1 MKNIFKT
8 LAVVIVSLFV
18 NAVGFAQEP
27 QVVQTAPENTFKVN
41 FTEQASVFS
50 LTNDTITEVN
60 TVLDFKLLDKL
71 NASISLPLYNATNNP
86 SAAQETA
93 WQLNNGTF
101 GTTGTGIGDVDVALT
116 YKKALTLF
124 NDISVDFIGGIRVPL
139 SGQYSS
145 DGFAYYGGASFGVTK
160 DKVDIS
166 QSVKYY
172 LVDNYTYMPY
182 LGGFV
187 DSNVFEGNSTI
198 KYNASTDF
206 SISANVN
213 SYWSDGQKS
222 VLVGPSI
229 QYEASSNIS
238 LNAGIGFSVVDDLQ
252 FDSLDSV
259 ITFGL
264 GFKF

>member
-8 LAVVIVSLFV
+8 LAVVFVALFV

-27 QVVQTAPENTFKVN
+27 VPAVAEKEFKVN
-41 FTEQASVFS
+41 FTEQASIFS
-50 LTNDTITEVN
+50 LTNDTITEV
-60 TVLDFKLLDKL
+60 TTILDFNLLDKL
-71 NASISLPLYNATNNP
+71 DASVSLPLYNT
-86 SAAQETA
+86 
-93 WQLNNGTF
+93 
-101 GTTGTGIGDVDVALT
+101 TTGTGIGDVDVALT
-116 YKKALTLF
+116 YKNALTIF
-124 NDISVDFIGGIRVPL
+124 NDISVDFIGGIKVPL
-139 SGQYSS
+139 SGEYSS
-145 DGFAYYGGASFGVTK
+145 DEFAYFGGASFGVTK

-187 DSNVFEGNSTI
+187 DSNVFEGNTAI

-206 SISANVN
+206 SVSANMN

-222 VLVGPSI
+222 ILVGPSI
-229 QYEASSNIS
+229 QYEASSNIT
-238 LNAGIGFSVVDDLQ
+238 LNAGVGFSVVDDLQ

>member
-71 NASISLPLYNATNNP
+71 DASVSLPLYNATNNP

-116 YKKALTLF
+116 YKSALTLF

-145 DGFAYYGGASFGVTK
+145 DGFVYFGGTSFGVTK
-160 DKVDIS
+160 DKIDIS

-172 LVDNYTYMPY
+172 LVDTYTYMPY

>member
-1 MKNIFKT
+1 MTYKN
-8 LAVVIVSLFV
+8 
-18 NAVGFAQEP
+18 
-27 QVVQTAPENTFKVN
+27 
-41 FTEQASVFS
+41 
-50 LTNDTITEVN
+50 
-60 TVLDFKLLDKL
+60 
-71 NASISLPLYNATNNP
+71 
-86 SAAQETA
+86 
-93 WQLNNGTF
+93 
-101 GTTGTGIGDVDVALT
+101 ALT
-116 YKKALTLF
+116 IF
-124 NDISVDFIGGIRVPL
+124 NDISVGFIGGIKVPL
-139 SGQYSS
+139 SGEYSS
-145 DGFAYYGGASFGVTK
+145 DGFAYFGGASFGVTK

-187 DSNVFEGNSTI
+187 DSNVFEGNTAI

-206 SISANVN
+206 SVSANMN

-222 VLVGPSI
+222 ILVGPSI
-229 QYEASSNIS
+229 QYEASSNIT
-238 LNAGIGFSVVDDLQ
+238 LNAGVGFSVVDDLQ

>member
-8 LAVVIVSLFV
+8 LAVVFVALFV

-27 QVVQTAPENTFKVN
+27 VPAVAEKEFKVN
-41 FTEQASVFS
+41 FTEQASIFS
-50 LTNDTITEVN
+50 LTNDTITEV
-60 TVLDFKLLDKL
+60 TTILDFNLLDKL
-71 NASISLPLYNATNNP
+71 DASVSLPLYNT
-86 SAAQETA
+86 
-93 WQLNNGTF
+93 
-101 GTTGTGIGDVDVALT
+101 TTGTGIGDVDVALT
-116 YKKALTLF
+116 YKNALTIF
-124 NDISVDFIGGIRVPL
+124 NDISVDFIGGIKVPL
-139 SGQYSS
+139 SGEYSS
-145 DGFAYYGGASFGVTK
+145 DEFAYFGGASFGVTK

-187 DSNVFEGNSTI
+187 DSNVFEGNTAI

-206 SISANVN
+206 SVSANVN

-222 VLVGPSI
+222 ILVGPSI
-229 QYEASSNIS
+229 QYEASSNIT
-238 LNAGIGFSVVDDLQ
+238 LNAGVGFSVVDDLQ